1 MRKHLLRLLSLLLV
15 LSLTLPASAENAFA
29 KLGDLLSGIFQ
40 LPAPPVIAYEDM
52 EYTRPDMEEMQ
63 SLLEEVRR
71 LSQGDDAS
79 AILDGVFEFYDAYDW
94 FFTASNLAYI
104 HYSIDLTD
112 SYWEEENS
120 FCTGA
125 VPTVQQM
132 LEDLNNTLAQTPA
145 GTNWSRSSSV
155 RASLKDTARRFSGM
169 MTWWR

>member
-15 LSLTLPASAENAFA
+15 LSLTLPASAENAFS
-29 KLGDLLSGIFQ
+29 KLGDLLSDIFQ
-40 LPAPPVIAYEDM
+40 PLAPPVIAFEEM
-52 EYTRPDMEEMQ
+52 EYTRPDLEQMQ
-63 SLLEEVRR
+63 SLLDEVSR

-79 AILDGVFEFYDAYDW
+79 AILDGVFGFYDAYDW

-125 VPTVQQM
+125 VPAVQQM
-132 LEDLNNTLAQTPA
+132 LEDLNNTLAPSPC
-145 GTNWSRSSSV
+145 GGN
-155 RASLKDTARRFSGM
+155 L
-169 MTWWR
+169 